1 MGLYAQSGLVVW
13 LIASTAR
20 LSNLVAS
27 QVTKLWKKMAQQMS
41 KVEALSKT
49 FANFAATFF
58 FQGALF
64 LLASLLFT
72 QRRRGKTLR
81 QPSI

>member
-1 MGLYAQSGLVVW
+1 LAHNQRQGFLFLVT
-13 LIASTAR
+13 SP
-20 LSNLVAS
+20 VAS
-27 QVTKLWKKMAQQMS
+27 FTEKLAQQMS

-72 QRRRGKTLR
+72 QRRRGKTLHY
-81 QPSI
+81 PSI